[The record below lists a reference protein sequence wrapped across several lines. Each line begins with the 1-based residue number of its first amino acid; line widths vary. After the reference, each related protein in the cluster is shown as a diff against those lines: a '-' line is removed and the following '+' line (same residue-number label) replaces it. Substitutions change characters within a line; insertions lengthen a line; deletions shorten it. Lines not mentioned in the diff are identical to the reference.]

1 MSAGSCGSL
10 LGFIQVWWSFPIPAS
25 LSPCAAFMGCTP
37 VFIQA
42 RRTPLLPSGWV
53 GSLLPFFVF
62 KTGRLIS
69 LLLGGFG
76 FFCLFVSFCFG
87 FFFLSCES
95 QKALTSS
102 VVFILLHY

>member
-37 VFIQA
+37 VLIQA

-76 FFCLFVSFCFG
+76 FFFFVSFWV
-87 FFFLSCES
+87 FLSCES